1 MTNPTPA
8 TFDFLA
14 TWTDTDG
21 NTYQQTIKLADDAFW
36 SELSDHLAWVVQHHA
51 IASYSLTAI
60 N

>member
-21 NTYQQTIKLADDAFW
+21 NTSQQIIKPGDPR
-36 SELSDHLAWVVQHHA
+36 SDLVEHLRWVIRYHV
-51 IASYSLTAI
+51 ITSYSITAI